1 MADRQY
7 RYAQIIIDIS
17 QEKLDR
23 PFTYRIPD
31 GLADQVEPGC
41 RVRVPFGHTVRTG
54 YVIELTDSCDL
65 TMTEGISVPVNSTL
79 NIYSQ
84 SRYTSHCPH
93 QVSRRTYPR

>member
-17 QEKLDR
+17 HEKLDR

-31 GLADQVEPGC
+31 GLADQVEPGS

-65 TMTEGISVPVNSTL
+65 PADRSGRSGRSC
-79 NIYSQ
+79 
-84 SRYTSHCPH
+84 CPNRATAG
-93 QVSRRTYPR
+93 RRTAAFISGWPAG